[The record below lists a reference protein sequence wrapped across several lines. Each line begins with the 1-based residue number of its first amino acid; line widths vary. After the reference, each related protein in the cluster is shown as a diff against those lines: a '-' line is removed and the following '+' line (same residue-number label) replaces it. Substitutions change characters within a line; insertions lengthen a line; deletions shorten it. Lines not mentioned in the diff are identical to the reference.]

1 MLLINLFSLWTQGL
15 YPNPHTNV
23 AVSSGED
30 NAPKPDASAGKEKAP
45 AGDDAE
51 NGAVTSAEPI
61 TPNLIRPD
69 VLEHVNSFV
78 VDQPNSV
85 VPPGGGRGCKCPPSM
100 LRQKQPLPSIDH
112 VMTQIELP
120 PFHGPHSPLDL
131 VAIEIIFG
139 CLFEAFQH
147 TSKANDAGTSA
158 GDDTRPQMKPRQQR
172 LRNVLVPRYSAILF
186 VLF

>member
-85 VPPGGGRGCKCPPSM
+85 VPPGGGRGRKRPPPM
-100 LRQKQPLPSIDH
+100 LRWKQPLPSTDH

-120 PFHGPHSPLDL
+120 PFHGPRSPLDL
-131 VAIEIIFG
+131 VAIEIFLDA
-139 CLFEAFQH
+139 CLKRFNTH
-147 TSKANDAGTSA
+147 L
-158 GDDTRPQMKPRQQR
+158 R
-172 LRNVLVPRYSAILF
+172 LMMLVLQLAMILG
-186 VLF
+186 LR